1 MTTSFPNDD
10 DHDGDSDVI
19 LGGAED
25 DILTTSFHNDDDD
38 GDGISRGAGDDSSE
52 MQVDTGLDRS
62 VYEAAQLTEILS
74 PLDAPVRNAR
84 YDGCLFVDRHNH
96 IYHVSETTR
105 GWNVRMNRFPETWGL
120 ELQATCTGGLKSA
133 CNAKVWVQKNS
144 RGEYR
149 VSSST
154 TEAHN
159 HPPRDDIKA
168 IGTHPC
174 ILGCNLCDNIKRP
187 LKVEIP
193 SFAPAPTKRWDC
205 SSAGVIYLFSCDC
218 EKQYVGETSGRLRDR
233 MQNHFAYRE
242 TMNASLGYHREECE
256 KMRIKNFSTRV
267 LGEEPDGPKRRTKE
281 LTWMVLLGTVG
292 RNGLNNFCE
301 IYRMRSIN
309 LDPRNREAALSK
321 LVNFDES
328 ISSELVKKTYGKM
341 YAKYS

>member
-62 VYEAAQLTEILS
+62 VYEAAQLSEILS
-74 PLDAPVRNAR
+74 PLDVPVGNVR
-84 YDGCLFVDRHNH
+84 YDGCLFVDRQNH
-96 IYHVSETTR
+96 IYYRAYRTR
-105 GWNVRMNRFPETWGL
+105 VNRFPETWGL

-144 RGEYR
+144 RGKYR
-149 VSSST
+149 VSSTS

-205 SSAGVIYLFSCDC
+205 KSQNLIYLISCDC

-233 MQNHFAYRE
+233 MQNHFGHRE
-242 TMNASLGYHREECE
+242 NLNASLGYHWKECE
-256 KMRIKNFSTRV
+256 EMRIKNFSTRV

-292 RNGLNNFCE
+292 RNGLNDQGE
-301 IYRMRSIN
+301 ISRMRTIN

-321 LVNFDES
+321 LVNFDDS
-328 ISSELVKKTYGKM
+328 ISSELVKTYGKL